1 MASFLLI
8 FDSHEE
14 IDEFTRMSLLFFFFF
29 FYFYFLLLLFYCDL
43 WSFFFL
49 SHLAVMYSIG
59 ICLLFR

>member
-1 MASFLLI
+1 
-8 FDSHEE
+8 
-14 IDEFTRMSLLFFFFF
+14 MSLYGCLFSFSFPF
-29 FYFYFLLLLFYCDL
+29 FYFYFLLLLFYRDL